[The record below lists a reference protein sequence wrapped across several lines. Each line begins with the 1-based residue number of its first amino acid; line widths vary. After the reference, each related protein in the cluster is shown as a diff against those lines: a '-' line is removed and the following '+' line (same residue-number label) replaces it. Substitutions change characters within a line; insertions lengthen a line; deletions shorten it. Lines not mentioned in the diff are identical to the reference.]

1 MLSMLNCRTT
11 IVAARRLVST
21 TTRCAQSGAPGAGGG
36 KLPTETTNKFT
47 QVEKKKDDEMLET
60 IDIEDLPRPQKRFAK
75 QFEKVNQERV
85 KEIFAKNYKNHISF
99 AVLIG
104 VVVGIYFY
112 TMYSVKQETFLEE
125 IDEEMA
131 ATNPK
136 THGHL
141 AKKL

>member
-1 MLSMLNCRTT
+1 MLS
-11 IVAARRLVST
+11 IVANSRFAIRRAVST
-21 TTRCAQSGAPGAGGG
+21 SCHVAAAKGGDSKLTAEKAQFS
-36 KLPTETTNKFT
+36 
-47 QVEKKKDDEMLET
+47 QIEKKKDDDMLET

-104 VVVGIYFY
+104 LVVGIYWY

-131 ATNPK
+131 MQNPK

-141 AKKL
+141 AKK

>member
-1 MLSMLNCRTT
+1 M
-11 IVAARRLVST
+11 
-21 TTRCAQSGAPGAGGG
+21 
-36 KLPTETTNKFT
+36 
-47 QVEKKKDDEMLET
+47 
-60 IDIEDLPRPQKRFAK
+60 
-75 QFEKVNQERV
+75 NQERV

-99 AVLIG
+99 AVLLG
-104 VVVGIYFY
+104 VVIGIYWY

-141 AKKL
+141 AKK

>member
-1 MLSMLNCRTT
+1 MLSASCRSSLA
-11 IVAARRLVST
+11 IRRLVST
-21 TTRCAQSGAPGAGGG
+21 SRSLNSSD
-36 KLPTETTNKFT
+36 KLPQETTKFS
-47 QVEKKKDDEMLET
+47 QIQKKKDDDMLET

-99 AVLIG
+99 AVLVG
-104 VVVGIYFY
+104 VVIGIYWY

-141 AKKL
+141 AKK